1 MTLNFDS
8 DEQQTHDV
16 KIGTVQP
23 LEKHINVVFQ
33 VTAKDAEREIVSRKT
48 GETHRVCDFTV
59 ADDTGAITLT
69 LWNED
74 IDNIELENT
83 YKLANGFA
91 NIYRNSLRL
100 AKGKF
105 GTITD
110 DSTEFEEVN
119 EDNNRSSE
127 HVDDPRRRYSP
138 GGGDRGGYGRD
149 RDRGGG
155 GYGGQRRD
163 RDRGGY
169 GSQRRDRGSRY

>member
-16 KIGTVQP
+16 KIGNVQP
-23 LEKHINVVFQ
+23 LEKHINVVFR
-33 VTAKDAEREIVSRKT
+33 VTAKDEEREIVSRKT

-59 ADDTGAITLT
+59 ADDTGSITLT

-74 IDNIELENT
+74 IDTVELEEI
-83 YKLANGFA
+83 YKLSNGFA

-105 GTITD
+105 GTITG
-110 DSTEFEEVN
+110 DSAEFDEVN
-119 EDNNRSSE
+119 EDNNRSNE

-138 GGGDRGGYGRD
+138 GGGGGDRGGYGRD
-149 RDRGGG
+149 RG

-163 RDRGGY
+163 RDRGY

>member
-8 DEQQTHDV
+8 EEQQTQDV
-16 KIGTVQP
+16 KIGNVQP
-23 LEKHINVVFQ
+23 LQKHINVVFQ
-33 VTAKDAEREIVSRKT
+33 VTQKDDEREIVSRKT

-59 ADDTGAITLT
+59 ADDTGSITLT

-74 IDNIELENT
+74 IDNIELESV
-83 YKLANGFA
+83 YKLSNGFA

-105 GTITD
+105 GTIESD
-110 DSTEFEEVN
+110 ETEFEEVN
-119 EDNNRSSE
+119 EGNNRSSE

-138 GGGDRGGYGRD
+138 GGGDRGGRGDRGYGGQRGGYGRD
-149 RDRGGG
+149 RDR
-155 GYGGQRRD
+155 D
-163 RDRGGY
+163 RGY